1 MSETGSLHGVLAI
14 VVPSFTRLTCMAGTD
29 ACSKLTVSEAFGPIL
44 CNFDGFD
51 ENRPVLTLSP
61 NASLAGKGDGNPAG
75 TQCLPCRLGISNNAT
90 TTASPTLRWTDGGN
104 HDGQSDFKVDGRTLT
119 FSITEQKVA
128 EFKKTGGLPG

>member
-61 NASLAGKGDGNPAG
+61 NASLAGERDTG
-75 TQCLPCRLGISNNAT
+75 TPGAQCIPCRFAFHKTQPRRPEGGGALSDTQIAAT
-90 TTASPTLRWTDGGN
+90 RKREA
-104 HDGQSDFKVDGRTLT
+104 
-119 FSITEQKVA
+119 
-128 EFKKTGGLPG
+128 